1 MIAPISSMP
10 AGDLRQ
16 REIRTLEALQRER
29 AAWTELVDRVPSATP
44 FQTWEWVSG
53 FAHYDCCAPRVL
65 VFEEPSG
72 RWAGVLPLC
81 ERPSLLPG
89 VRQLELIGG
98 RLSDYP
104 AMLAEPSRL
113 AACERQASR
122 WLTRLSGQPVA
133 LIRSQLDVPPRWMPS
148 LPCRVI
154 AQEEAV
160 FVPLPSSVEQYMQS
174 LSAKY
179 RSNLRRYQRLLG
191 SARIEFRTPHN
202 ERDLRAAMPVLFQL
216 HQDRK
221 YSQGERGRFYE
232 PRWREAFTEIAV
244 ALQARAI
251 TQLTVM
257 YINDTPAAAS
267 FDLRLHGTQFTY
279 QYGMNPQLRSF
290 SPGKLLTLRMLE
302 DAINAGM
309 RRYDFG
315 RGLEEYK
322 LQWSK
327 ERRELRDLIV
337 ARSSPILTAWLLA
350 HKGYARLQ
358 RSRFLKR
365 AYLTLWGR
373 EQPIAPRSD
382 ADAEQYLR

>member
-1 MIAPISSMP
+1 
-10 AGDLRQ
+10 
-16 REIRTLEALQRER
+16 
-29 AAWTELVDRVPSATP
+29 
-44 FQTWEWVSG
+44 VSG
-53 FAHYDCCAPRVL
+53 FAHYDHCAPRVL
-65 VFEEPSG
+65 VFEELSG

-104 AMLAEPSRL
+104 GMLAEPTRL
-113 AACERQASR
+113 TACERAASR
-122 WLTRLSGQPVA
+122 WLTRLSGQPAAV
-133 LIRSQLDVPPRWMPS
+133 IRSQQHVPPHWLPA
-148 LPCRVI
+148 LPCRVV
-154 AQEEAV
+154 AQEETV
-160 FVPLPSSVEQYMQS
+160 SVPLPASVEQYMQS

-191 SARIEFRTPHN
+191 SARVEFRTPEN

-221 YSQGERGRFYE
+221 CSQGERGRFYE

-244 ALQARAI
+244 ALQARVI
-251 TQLTVM
+251 TRLTVM

-327 ERRELRDLIV
+327 ERRELSDLIM
-337 ARSSPILTAWLLA
+337 ARNSAILGAWLLT

-358 RSRFLKR
+358 RSRLLKR
-365 AYLTLWGR
+365 AYLTLRGR
-373 EQPIAPRSD
+373 EQPSAPGRD
-382 ADAEQYLR
+382 AGAEEYPR